1 MSDRTV
7 PLVDLGLQHR
17 QVAEE
22 VKAGWEAVLERT
34 AFVLGDE
41 VATFEQAYAD
51 FIGVSHCVGVAN
63 GTDSLELALRAL
75 DIGPGDEVVVPA
87 NTFVASALA
96 VRRSG
101 ATPVLVDVD
110 ADHLLIQP
118 GQVAE
123 ALGPRTRA
131 VMPVHLY
138 GQMAPMRE
146 LAACCD
152 PDLAIVEDCAQAQG
166 ATQYGAHAGTF
177 GAISG
182 TSFYPGKNLGA
193 YGDGG
198 AVLTVDEGL
207 ARRVRALR
215 NYGSEQK
222 YVHDEIGFN
231 SRLDTL
237 QAVVLTA
244 KLAWLGRWNEE
255 RQQAARRYE
264 HMLAGSERVTTPRV
278 APDNVHVW
286 HLYVVRVPGREDILR
301 GMAEMGVQAGIHYP
315 TPVHQLGAFSDL
327 GHSAGDFPET
337 EAASSE
343 ILSLPIYPGI
353 TEAQQERVVDAL
365 VASLKPS

>member
-1 MSDRTV
+1 MSDRPI
-7 PLVDLGLQHR
+7 PLVDLGYQQR
-17 QVAEE
+17 QVAED
-22 VKAGWEAVLERT
+22 VRAGWEAVLERT

-51 FIGVSHCVGVAN
+51 FTGVTHCVGVAN
-63 GTDSLELALRAL
+63 GTDALEMALRAH
-75 DIGPGDEVVVPA
+75 DIGPGDEVIVPA

-110 ADHLLIQP
+110 ADHLLIEP
-118 GQVAE
+118 VQVAE
-123 ALGPRTRA
+123 AAGPRTRA
-131 VMPVHLY
+131 IMPVHLY
-138 GQMAPMRE
+138 GQMAPMHE

-152 PDLAIVEDCAQAQG
+152 PDLTIVEDCAQAHG
-166 ATQYGAHAGTF
+166 ATQHGAHAGTF
-177 GAISG
+177 GTISG

-198 AVLTVDEGL
+198 AVLTGDDGL

-244 KLAWLGRWNEE
+244 KLARLEQWNRE
-255 RQQAARRYE
+255 RQEASRRYE
-264 HMLAGSERVTTPRV
+264 RLLDGVERVRTPGV
-278 APDNVHVW
+278 APGNAHVW
-286 HLYVVRVPGREDILR
+286 HLYVVRVPGRDDILR
-301 GMAEMGVQAGIHYP
+301 GMAEKGVHAGIHYP
-315 TPVHQLGAFSDL
+315 TPVHRLGAFRDL
-327 GHSAGDFPET
+327 GYSAGDFPVT
-337 EAASSE
+337 EAASLE

-353 TEAQQERVVDAL
+353 TEVQQERVVDAL
-365 VASLKPS
+365 LASLRPS